1 MMFFVVLISVIP
13 IFVFFTKLI
22 PTKYLPALIFS
33 VSLAIVLHQA
43 LISQHLWG
51 ADINAEYYFYHVTHQ
66 NHHWASNIVPP
77 TYNSDVYS
85 SATSITLF
93 PTIVS
98 SITGIEGL
106 WVFKAIF
113 PFLYSLVPLIL
124 YLVFQKQIGSRPAF
138 LAAFF
143 FAAIP
148 SFCQVD
154 LAEGKQMIATVFIAL
169 FILVLITEPKRFSG
183 FLLVLFGAC
192 AILSHYSS
200 GLFLVVLLLLA
211 TPIFWLKHR
220 SYKLPAVLAVS
231 IGGFYLLWYTF
242 MSSGS
247 VINMFGNFVNAVY
260 TAIPRF
266 LDADSRFGV
275 ALLRS
280 EAVWV
285 TQLITYLNLIFQALI
300 TLGLIDYFYSKLK
313 KKTNIVFL
321 DFAVF
326 ATVSFSF
333 LFLTI
338 ALPLFG
344 SYFHMGRLYTLS
356 LLFLA
361 PFGVLGSVACGK
373 ILNRVI
379 HLHIHKIS
387 LLKALSLFAAIFL
400 LFNIG
405 FFSALMNQ
413 PYGSAFPIVL
423 DTSYAVY
430 NQGEVT
436 GALWLTTYAIPD
448 ASVLTDPACA
458 PVFFGLAYINI
469 LDVISIVQENTDVK
483 QSGMLFFINTRNIQ
497 TDTFQLADTLG
508 STGTIQVYSVNMSQQ
523 YGDFISSSDRLYDN
537 GLSASMLFP

>member
-1 MMFFVVLISVIP
+1 MIFFVVLISVIP

-33 VSLAIVLHQA
+33 VSLALVLHQA

-51 ADINAEYYFYHVTHQ
+51 ADINAEYYFYQVTNQ
-66 NHHWASNIVPP
+66 NHHWDSNIVPP
-77 TYNSDVYS
+77 TYNSGVYS
-85 SATSITLF
+85 STTSITLL
-93 PTIVS
+93 PVAVS

-106 WVFKAIF
+106 WVFKAVF

-124 YLVFQKQIGSRPAF
+124 YLIFQKQIGSRPAF

-148 SFCQVD
+148 SFYQVD
-154 LAEGKQMIATVFIAL
+154 LTEGKQMIATVFIVL
-169 FILVLITEPKRFSG
+169 FILVLLKEPKRFSG

-192 AILSHYSS
+192 AIISHYSS

-220 SYKLPAVLAVS
+220 SYRLPAALAVS
-231 IGGFYLLWYTF
+231 IWGFYLLWYTF
-242 MSSGS
+242 MSGGS
-247 VINMFGNFVNAVY
+247 VLNMFGNFINAVY

-275 ALLRS
+275 ALLQS
-280 EAVWV
+280 ETVWV
-285 TQLITYLNLIFQALI
+285 TQLITYLNVIFQALI
-300 TLGLIDYFYSKLK
+300 TLGLIDYFYSKMK
-313 KKTNIVFL
+313 KKTNTVFWE
-321 DFAVF
+321 FAVF

-333 LFLTI
+333 LFLTV

-361 PFGVLGSVACGK
+361 PFGVLGSLACGK
-373 ILNRVI
+373 ILNRVL
-379 HLHIHKIS
+379 HLNIHKIS
-387 LLKALSLFAAIFL
+387 LLKALSLFATIFL

-405 FFSALMNQ
+405 FFSAILNQ
-413 PYGSAFPIVL
+413 PYGSAFSIVP
-423 DTSYAVY
+423 DTSYALY
-430 NQGEVT
+430 NQGEFV
-436 GALWLTTYAIPD
+436 GALWLTTYAAPD
-448 ASVLTDPACA
+448 AHVLMDPASA
-458 PVFFGLAYINI
+458 PVFFSLAYLNI
-469 LDVISIVQENTDVK
+469 LDVMSVIRENTDVT

-497 TDTFQLADTLG
+497 TDTIQLANTLG
-508 STGTIQVYSVNMSQQ
+508 STGTIKVYDVKMSQQ
-523 YGDFISSSDRLYDN
+523 CGYFISNSDRIYDN
-537 GLSASMLFP
+537 GLSASMLLP